1 VTTEASAI
9 DGVSVR
15 SLARIPDERGAVL
28 HMLRADDPQF
38 SRFGEIYFSVVN
50 PGAVKAWRTHRRA
63 TANYAVPVGAIRLVL
78 FDDRTTSRTRG
89 RMIERVIGEPDYC
102 LVTIPPGVWS
112 GFRGE
117 SATSALVANC
127 TTEPHDASEIGR
139 LDADAAEIPYRWIA
153 R

>member
-1 VTTEASAI
+1 MTDVSAI
-9 DGVSVR
+9 DGVS
-15 SLARIPDERGAVL
+15 LMPLTRIPDERGAVL
-28 HMLRADDPQF
+28 HMLRADAPQF
-38 SRFGEIYFSVVN
+38 SRFGEIYFSLVN

-78 FDDRTTSRTRG
+78 FDGRTTSRTLG
-89 RMIERVIGEPDYC
+89 QVIERVIGESDYC

-117 SATSALVANC
+117 SAGPALVANC
-127 TTEPHDASEIGR
+127 TTEPHDPLEVER
-139 LDADAAEIPYRWIA
+139 LHADAGEIPYRWIA